1 MQAKLA
7 NTVHAA
13 QAAAARE
20 ALGLEDLMAKT
31 GANPVS
37 QILQHLGEFFEWRDY
52 PDGGVWDRTSGYGYF
67 YHAHP
72 GSAFDGEHG
81 HFHLFWAEC
90 PAARSNLLALSMDPF
105 GRLIGAFSPNQWHLA
120 LASDNDSLRR
130 YAQFQIDLAYPCYAA
145 NRWLG
150 ASVRAL
156 APHLARLHGAAL
168 RALAEPGVADDRGR
182 SVIAAARFDLQGVLA
197 PAVRPSLK
205 SVKR

>member
-1 MQAKLA
+1 MQAKPA

-20 ALGLEDLMAKT
+20 ALGLEELMAKT

-52 PDGGVWDRTSGYGYF
+52 PEGGVWDRVSGYGYF

-72 GSAFDGEHG
+72 GPAFEGEHG
-81 HFHLFWAEC
+81 HFHLFWAAG
-90 PAARSNLLALSMDPF
+90 PDARSNLLALSMDSF
-105 GRLIGAFSPNQWHLA
+105 GRLTGAFAPNQWHLA
-120 LASDNDSLRR
+120 LERDGDMASR
-130 YAQFQIDLAYPCYAA
+130 YAQFHIDLVYPCYAA

-150 ASVRAL
+150 ATVRAL
-156 APHLARLHGAAL
+156 APQLVRLHSVAL
-168 RALAEPGVADDRGR
+168 KALAEPDVAQDRGR
-182 SVIAAARFDLQGVLA
+182 AVVAAARFGLKDGLA
-197 PAVRPSLK
+197 PAARPSLK